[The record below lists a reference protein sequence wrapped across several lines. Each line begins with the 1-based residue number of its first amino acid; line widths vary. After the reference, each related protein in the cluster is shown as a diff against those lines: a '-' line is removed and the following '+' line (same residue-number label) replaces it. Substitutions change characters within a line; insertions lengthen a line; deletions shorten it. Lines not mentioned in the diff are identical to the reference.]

1 MLSNSRWIAFPAV
14 LVWITLLSGRICCG
28 QNESPQPAFPDF
40 KIESQVFIDRDH
52 TPVCINQTM
61 FNAGLVIDLQFKN
74 GANHPSEICIYD
86 SRNRKFILLNI
97 EKQIRLNVDQLQL
110 LRIAEAMKQELR
122 NSETTQALV
131 FENFE
136 EDFQQKGN
144 IVSVSNGVVSYV
156 SRGIRPSV
164 DSILVPYYEFLDQ
177 YAMIAVTDPQRMPP
191 FARLKLNQTIKKYGL
206 VPASIE
212 LTVKS
217 GNSNRANVE
226 ASSQHTIS
234 MSLTSQD
241 LDRIKFA
248 KKSWTQFRQVEL
260 PEYLNASVASRDTLS
275 RKR

>member
-1 MLSNSRWIAFPAV
+1 
-14 LVWITLLSGRICCG
+14 
-28 QNESPQPAFPDF
+28 
-40 KIESQVFIDRDH
+40 
-52 TPVCINQTM
+52 
-61 FNAGLVIDLQFKN
+61 
-74 GANHPSEICIYD
+74 
-86 SRNRKFILLNI
+86 
-97 EKQIRLNVDQLQL
+97 
-110 LRIAEAMKQELR
+110 
-122 NSETTQALV
+122 
-131 FENFE
+131 
-136 EDFQQKGN
+136 
-144 IVSVSNGVVSYV
+144 
-156 SRGIRPSV
+156 
-164 DSILVPYYEFLDQ
+164 
-177 YAMIAVTDPQRMPP
+177 MIAVTDPQRMPP